1 MMDVEKIKKSVGMIG
16 ESEPIHDMLNLI
28 GQVANTDIS
37 VLINGESG
45 SGKEMVAKAVHKNS
59 RRKFENLVTV
69 NCGAIPEGIIESE
82 LFGHKKGSFTGA
94 STDRKGYFEAAHK
107 GTIFL
112 DEIGETPIETQAK
125 LLRVIEQGEF
135 IKVGDTKTQKVD
147 TRIIAATN
155 KNLADE
161 VVKNNFRK
169 DLYFRLKTI
178 TINVPNL
185 RDRLSDIYLFV
196 ERFGLEFCAKNDIA
210 FKGFNSEAI
219 NALKSY
225 SWPGNVRELKNVV
238 ESLIVQNRGERIV
251 EKMVLSALGKE
262 TWHSNPNLPTIVDK
276 DKDEIEREL
285 ILRQLL
291 YIRQDINE
299 LKQFIYGDKFSK
311 EDALPSNK
319 ALYLPPVESIQNQL
333 SNDENIKIKNLDD
346 SRYFAIK
353 DESIGELAIDDIEH
367 EMIERTLEK
376 FNHNRRKTAKS
387 LNISERTLYRKI
399 QEYGIV
405 KKKNNDKN

>member
-1 MMDVEKIKKSVGMIG
+1 MMDVEKIKKSVGLIG
-16 ESEPIHDMLNLI
+16 ESETIYDMLNLI

-291 YIRQDINE
+291 YNRQDINE

-311 EDALPSNK
+311 EDVLPSNK

-405 KKKNNDKN
+405 KKKNNDNN

>member
-1 MMDVEKIKKSVGMIG
+1 MIDLDKIKKSVGMIG
-16 ESEPIHDMLNLI
+16 ESVPMQDMLNLI
-28 GQVANTDIS
+28 GQVSNTNIS

-59 RRKFENLVTV
+59 RRKFENLITV

-94 STDRKGYFEAAHK
+94 GADRKGYFEAAHK

-112 DEIGETPIETQAK
+112 DEIGETPLETQAK
-125 LLRVIEQGEF
+125 LLRVIEEGEF
-135 IKVGDTKTQKVD
+135 IKVGDTKTQRVD

-155 KNLADE
+155 KDLADE

-185 RDRLSDIYLFV
+185 RDRLTDIYLFV

-210 FKGFNSEAI
+210 FKGFSSEAI

-225 SWPGNVRELKNVV
+225 AWPGNVRELKNIV
-238 ESLIVQNRGERIV
+238 ESLIVQYKGQRISND
-251 EKMVLSALGKE
+251 MVLKVLGAD
-262 TWHSNPNLPTIVDK
+262 TWKSNPNLPTIVDK

-291 YIRQDINE
+291 YIRQDIND
-299 LKQFIYGDKFSK
+299 LKQLIYGNKYPQD
-311 EDALPSNK
+311 EVQPINK
-319 ALYLPPVESIQNQL
+319 ALYLPPVKSEKGNQ
-333 SNDENIKIKNLDD
+333 DIDIDKIKDIDD
-346 SRYFAIK
+346 GRYYSIR
-353 DESIGELAIDDIEH
+353 DESIGELGMNDIEH
-367 EMIERTLEK
+367 EMIERTLQK
-376 FNHNRRKTAKS
+376 FNNNRRKTAKS

-405 KKKNNDKN
+405 KK

>member
-1 MMDVEKIKKSVGMIG
+1 MIDLDKIKKSVGMIG
-16 ESEPIHDMLNLI
+16 ESEPMQDMLNLI
-28 GQVANTDIS
+28 GQVSNTDIS

-59 RRKFENLVTV
+59 RRKFENLITV

-94 STDRKGYFEAAHK
+94 GADRKGYFEAAHK

-112 DEIGETPIETQAK
+112 DEIGETPLETQAK
-125 LLRVIEQGEF
+125 LLRVIEEGEF
-135 IKVGDTKTQKVD
+135 IKVGDTKTQRVD

-210 FKGFNSEAI
+210 FKGFSSEAI

-225 SWPGNVRELKNVV
+225 AWPGNVRELKNIV
-238 ESLIVQNRGERIV
+238 ESLIVQHKGERISN
-251 EKMVLSALGKE
+251 EMVLKVLGTD
-262 TWHSNPNLPTIVDK
+262 TWQSNPNLPTIVDK

-299 LKQFIYGDKFSK
+299 LKQLFYGNKYPLN
-311 EDALPSNK
+311 EVQPSNK
-319 ALYLPPVESIQNQL
+319 ALYLPPLNSENDKKDIDIDTIKDLDEGRYYSI
-333 SNDENIKIKNLDD
+333 
-346 SRYFAIK
+346 R
-353 DESIGELAIDDIEH
+353 DESIGELGMNDIEH
-367 EMIERTLEK
+367 EMIERTLQK

-399 QEYGIV
+399 QEYGII
-405 KKKNNDKN
+405 KK

>member
-155 KNLADE
+155 KDLADE

-185 RDRLSDIYLFV
+185 RDRLSDVYLFV

-333 SNDENIKIKNLDD
+333 SDDENIKIKNLDD

>member
-1 MMDVEKIKKSVGMIG
+1 MVDFDKIKKSVGMIG
-16 ESEPIHDMLNLI
+16 ESEPMQDMLNLI
-28 GQVANTDIS
+28 GQVSNTEIS

-59 RRKFENLVTV
+59 RRKFENLITV

-94 STDRKGYFEAAHK
+94 GADRKGYFEAAHK

-112 DEIGETPIETQAK
+112 DEIGETPLETQAK
-125 LLRVIEQGEF
+125 LLRVIEEGEF

-147 TRIIAATN
+147 ARIIAATN
-155 KNLADE
+155 KDLADE

-185 RDRLSDIYLFV
+185 RDRLTDIHLFV
-196 ERFGLEFCAKNDIA
+196 ERFGLQFCAKNDIA
-210 FKGFNSEAI
+210 FKGFSSDAI

-225 SWPGNVRELKNVV
+225 AWPGNVRELKNIV
-238 ESLIVQNRGERIV
+238 ESLIVQHKGQRIRN
-251 EKMVLSALGKE
+251 EMVLKVLGQD
-262 TWHSNPNLPTIVDK
+262 TWQSNPNLPTIVDK

-299 LKQFIYGDKFSK
+299 LKQLFYGNKYPLDQVQ
-311 EDALPSNK
+311 PSNK
-319 ALYLPPVESIQNQL
+319 ALYLPPVNSEKDKEEIDIDSIK
-333 SNDENIKIKNLDD
+333 DLDD
-346 SRYFAIK
+346 GRYYSIR
-353 DESIGELAIDDIEH
+353 DESIGELGMNDIEH
-367 EMIERTLEK
+367 EMIERTLQK

-399 QEYGIV
+399 QEYGII
-405 KKKNNDKN
+405 KK

>member
-1 MMDVEKIKKSVGMIG
+1 MVDFDKIKKSVGMIG
-16 ESEPIHDMLNLI
+16 ESEPMQDMLNLI
-28 GQVANTDIS
+28 GQVSNTEIS

-59 RRKFENLVTV
+59 RRKFENLITV

-94 STDRKGYFEAAHK
+94 GADRKGYFEAAHK

-112 DEIGETPIETQAK
+112 DEIGETPLETQAK
-125 LLRVIEQGEF
+125 LLRVIEEGEF

-147 TRIIAATN
+147 ARIIAATN
-155 KNLADE
+155 KDLADE

-185 RDRLSDIYLFV
+185 RDRLTDIHLFV
-196 ERFGLEFCAKNDIA
+196 ERFGLQFCAKNDIA
-210 FKGFNSEAI
+210 FKGFSSDAI

-225 SWPGNVRELKNVV
+225 AWPGNVRELKNIV
-238 ESLIVQNRGERIV
+238 ESLIVQHKGQRIRN
-251 EKMVLSALGKE
+251 EMVLKVLGKD
-262 TWHSNPNLPTIVDK
+262 TWQSNPNLPTIVDK

-299 LKQFIYGDKFSK
+299 LKQLFYGNKYPLDQVQ
-311 EDALPSNK
+311 PSNK
-319 ALYLPPVESIQNQL
+319 ALYLPPVNSEKDKEDI
-333 SNDENIKIKNLDD
+333 DIDTIKDLDD
-346 SRYFAIK
+346 GRYYSIR
-353 DESIGELAIDDIEH
+353 DESIGELGMNDIEH
-367 EMIERTLEK
+367 EMIERTLQK

-399 QEYGIV
+399 QEYGII
-405 KKKNNDKN
+405 KK